1 MSSAADTTPE
11 AAAVQLDAY
20 RRMGG
25 LGRNQAMFRLG
36 EMARRAA
43 EAGIRQ
49 RHPEYDDQPF
59 MLVRARHLYGDEI
72 VRQAWPQGPLVEPW
86 PWRRTRSSR
95 SPGSWGVST
104 SRTW

>member
-1 MSSAADTTPE
+1 MLRAADTSLE

-25 LGRNQAMFRLG
+25 LGRAQVMFRLG

-49 RHPEYDDQPF
+49 RHPEYDDRQV
-59 MLVRARHLYGDEI
+59 MLARARLLYGDEL
-72 VRQAWPQGPLVEPW
+72 VRRAWPQGQLVEP
-86 PWRRTRSSR
+86 
-95 SPGSWGVST
+95 
-104 SRTW
+104 